1 MVVFFA
7 FLGKLEAIG
16 KMEEF
21 QDKIRLWNL
30 SLLYFLFDV
39 DIASVS
45 SRSFML
51 LCVIEW
57 CLVKMMHICS
67 GQKGGAREFGDCPPL
82 RQCGVTN
89 HILVLHHQTS

>member
-7 FLGKLEAIG
+7 FLGELEAIG

-39 DIASVS
+39 DIVSVS

-51 LCVIEW
+51 LLCDRMV
-57 CLVKMMHICS
+57 S
-67 GQKGGAREFGDCPPL
+67 REDDAYL
-82 RQCGVTN
+82 
-89 HILVLHHQTS
+89 